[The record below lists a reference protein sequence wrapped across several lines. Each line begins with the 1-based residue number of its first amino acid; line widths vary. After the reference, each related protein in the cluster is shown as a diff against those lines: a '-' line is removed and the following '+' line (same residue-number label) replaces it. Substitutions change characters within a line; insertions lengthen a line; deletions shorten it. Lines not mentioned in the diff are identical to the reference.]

1 MFNDAR
7 GATRREWL
15 RTAAQTATFANL
27 EFLLETFWRHRVD
40 CISSASNSTY
50 TWTRKENAE
59 SVENERKKGE
69 TRRER

>member
-15 RTAAQTATFANL
+15 RTAAFANL

-40 CISSASNSTY
+40 CISSASNSAY